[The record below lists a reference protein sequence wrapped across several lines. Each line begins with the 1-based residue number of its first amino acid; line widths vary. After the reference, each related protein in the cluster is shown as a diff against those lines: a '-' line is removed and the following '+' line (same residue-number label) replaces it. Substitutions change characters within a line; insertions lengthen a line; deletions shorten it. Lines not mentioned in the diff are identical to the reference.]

1 MKLPSTRSIL
11 YTFFTLCFIFGAS
24 FAIILYS
31 RGYRLD
37 LTKNSVKPTG
47 LISATSDPIGAQILV
62 DTRLRSATNNTF
74 TIDPGWYT
82 VQIIKEGYIGWQKKL
97 RIQGEVVTRADAFL
111 FPKNPSLSPLTTS
124 GLEHPILSPD
134 GTKIAYTIPL
144 DVTRD
149 GQSSKAGLWVLE
161 LVDRPLGRNRD
172 PQLLGQSNGFFNLS
186 SASLLW
192 SPDSSQILVLLPGA
206 ARLYSSSKPLSFD
219 DVSLDYQAL
228 IETWTI
234 EKQLKDGQK
243 LAAYKQDF
251 INVATSSAKILS
263 FSPDETKLLYEA
275 TAGATIPLIINPPL
289 IGTNPTVEVRTIK
302 HGNLYVYDSKEDKNY
317 LVLSDTE
324 VKQFA
329 PSPTTKPTPKPKQ
342 PLQPIPPIQRQQNTL
357 SPISW
362 FPTNRHLIVA
372 GDKKID
378 VMEFDRTN
386 WITVYSG
393 PFVDGFVAAWT
404 NGSRLIIMTNLNPN
418 AGTLPN
424 LYTVNLR

>member
-1 MKLPSTRSIL
+1 MKLPTTRSIL
-11 YTFFTLCFIFGAS
+11 YTFFTLCFILGAS
-24 FAIILYS
+24 FAIILYG

-37 LTKNSVKPTG
+37 LRKNSVKPTG
-47 LISATSDPIGAQILV
+47 LISATSDPIGAQVLV
-62 DTRLRSATNNTF
+62 DTRLRSATNNAF

-124 GLEHPILSPD
+124 GIEHPVLSPD

-172 PQLLGQSNGFFNLS
+172 PQLLGQSSNSFNLS
-186 SASLLW
+186 NASLLW
-192 SPDSSQILVLLPGA
+192 SPDSTQILAMLPGS
-206 ARLYSSSKPLSFD
+206 ARLFNTSKALTFD
-219 DVSLDYQAL
+219 DVSQSFEAL
-228 IETWTI
+228 IQTWT
-234 EKQLKDGQK
+234 EQKTLKNSQK
-243 LAAYKQDF
+243 LTAFKQKF
-251 INVATSSAKILS
+251 IDVATSSATILS

-275 TAGATIPLIINPPL
+275 TASATLPLIIDPAL
-289 IGTNPTVEVRTIK
+289 IGTNPTEEVRALKT
-302 HGNLYVYDSKEDKNY
+302 GNLYVYDSKEDKNY
-317 LVLSDTE
+317 LVLSGDE
-324 VKQFA
+324 VKQLLLT
-329 PSPTTKPTPKPKQ
+329 PTQKPTAKPKL
-342 PLQPIPPIQRQQNTL
+342 PLPQLNKITTQQISI

-362 FPTNRHLIVA
+362 FPTNRHLILA

-393 PFVDGFVAAWT
+393 PFVDGFVAPWT
-404 NGSRLIIMTNLNPN
+404 NGSRLIIMTNLNPD
-418 AGTLPN
+418 ASTLPN